1 MAKRSLRAVL
11 VARVSTE
18 RRSQDASCPR
28 QISNLRDVAKRRG
41 WVVVA
46 TFSDRGSGAETGP
59 GLRSALRLIAKGDA
73 DALAVC
79 AIDRLGRDVRQM
91 LENVDNVR
99 QWGGCFFVLDQE
111 IDTTSPEGRMQFT
124 LLATLAEFQ
133 RRANRRGVIAG
144 IEHARKKG
152 VRLGRK
158 PKLTGRALDRAI
170 ALRNVVGVGRR
181 SPRPLWREVA
191 AALKREG
198 FGRFKVTT
206 VATAVTRAS
215 AKRAVLKPPPRRVL
229 KKRGKSSET
238 RAAKRASV

>member
-1 MAKRSLRAVL
+1 VVL

-18 RRSQDASCPR
+18 RRSQDASNPR
-28 QISNLRDVAKRRG
+28 QLANLRDVARRRG

-46 TFSDRGSGAETGP
+46 TFADRGSGAETGP
-59 GLRSALRLIAKGDA
+59 GLRAAMRLIAKNAA

-91 LENVDNVR
+91 LENVDNIR
-99 QWGGCFFVLDQE
+99 QWGGSFFVQDDE

-144 IEHARKKG
+144 LEHARKKG
-152 VRLGRK
+152 VRLGR
-158 PKLTGRALDRAI
+158 PRKLAGRALDRAI
-170 ALRNVVGVGRR
+170 ALRNLRFGLQ

-191 AALKREG
+191 AGLKREG

-206 VATAVTRAS
+206 VATAVTRAVLRARRGAS
-215 AKRAVLKPPPRRVL
+215 AKRRLPYRSGPR
-229 KKRGKSSET
+229 
-238 RAAKRASV
+238 

>member
-1 MAKRSLRAVL
+1 MGKRRRALRAVL

-18 RRSQDASCPR
+18 KRSQDASNPR
-28 QISNLRDVAKRRG
+28 QLANLRDVAKRRG
-41 WVVVA
+41 WVVVE

-59 GLRSALRLIAKGDA
+59 GLRAAMRLIRQGAG

-91 LENVDNVR
+91 LENVDNIR
-99 QWGGCFFVLDQE
+99 QWGGSFFVLDQE

-144 IEHARKKG
+144 MEHARKKG
-152 VRLGRK
+152 VRLGR
-158 PKLTGRALDRAI
+158 PRTITGRALDRAI
-170 ALRNVVGVGRR
+170 ALRQLRA
-181 SPRPLWREVA
+181 PRPLWREVA

-215 AKRAVLKPPPRRVL
+215 AKRVVLKPPSRRAL
-229 KKRGKSSET
+229 KKRDKSRGR
-238 RAAKRASV
+238 RATKTAAV

>member
-1 MAKRSLRAVL
+1 MAKAKRSLRAVL

-59 GLRSALRLIAKGDA
+59 GLRSALRMISKGDA

-91 LENVDNVR
+91 LENVDNIR
-99 QWGGCFFVLDQE
+99 QWGGSFFVLEQE
-111 IDTTSPEGRMQFT
+111 INTTSPEGRMQFT

-152 VRLGRK
+152 VRLGR
-158 PKLTGRALDRAI
+158 PRTITGRPLERAI
-170 ALRNVVGVGRR
+170 ALRSRR
-181 SPRPLWREVA
+181 PRPLWREVA

-206 VATAVTRAS
+206 VATAVTRARTQ
-215 AKRAVLKPPPRRVL
+215 KRAVLKPPPRRVL